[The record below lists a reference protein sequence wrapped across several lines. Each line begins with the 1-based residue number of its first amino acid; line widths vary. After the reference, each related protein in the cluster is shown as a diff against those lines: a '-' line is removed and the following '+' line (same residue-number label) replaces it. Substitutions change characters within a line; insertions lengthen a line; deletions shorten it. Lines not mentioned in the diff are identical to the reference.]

1 MGINIIMVNNF
12 LQFINLCEQETKLR
26 EDTRTNKFNIHWQ
39 IVRADAK
46 DIKNPDEKLSFV
58 LSFLNKHKSKENFDR
73 VRNWVKMTGVS
84 YKGEVRQKFEDAVA
98 KLDNKKDD
106 FEGED
111 LPNDLSKIDTK
122 SLNKVYNDLKKRKY
136 GFQFKSVPKA
146 HTEFMSDLEDEIK
159 KRN

>member
-1 MGINIIMVNNF
+1 MVNNF
-12 LQFINLCEQETKLR
+12 LDFINLCEAETKPR

-46 DIKNPDEKLSFV
+46 DIKDPDKKLSFV

-84 YKGEVRQKFEDAVA
+84 YKGEVRQKFEDAVTR
-98 KLDNKKDD
+98 LDANKD
-106 FEGED
+106 EYQGED

-122 SLNKVYNDLKKRKY
+122 SLQKVYSDLKKRKY

-146 HTEFMSDLEDEIK
+146 HTEFMSDLEAELK